1 MYIYIY
7 IYTYGLVRVRRP
19 PVLVAEND
27 TKVGFGFLYFFLFLK
42 GSGSTFLNTLAREAT
57 SFDQVGS
64 NRWQAGPS
72 FEGKKG
78 ARQTEGDRLFR
89 DAVCYLKLSAPEK
102 RQAMRATDEIG
113 RRRLLSQSISLK
125 LRIRAVVW
133 KRGAHQPGG
142 PPLRTTTAPPFRS
155 SPPGMDTEA
164 GCVGPCETLGLKPP
178 CFQRCGGD
186 RLTAVSRFNTG
197 LRRRQALHSIRMPQ
211 NNTLTA
217 HSTEYPRAGEE
228 HERCECGAI
237 VIFVFYHSLTFERN
251 CPRS

>member
-1 MYIYIY
+1 M
-7 IYTYGLVRVRRP
+7 VPVRRP
-19 PVLVAEND
+19 PILVAENE
-27 TKVGFGFLYFFLFLK
+27 TKFGFGILYFFFFLK
-42 GSGSTFLNTLAREAT
+42 GSGSKLLNTLAREAT

-142 PPLRTTTAPPFRS
+142 PPLRTTAARHFRS
-155 SPPGMDTEA
+155 SPPGMDAEARSLGLCNNLGPRRCASNGTEA
-164 GCVGPCETLGLKPP
+164 TGSP
-178 CFQRCGGD
+178 
-186 RLTAVSRFNTG
+186 SR
-197 LRRRQALHSIRMPQ
+197 RIQ
-211 NNTLTA
+211 
-217 HSTEYPRAGEE
+217 
-228 HERCECGAI
+228 I
-237 VIFVFYHSLTFERN
+237 VAFSL
-251 CPRS
+251 